1 MKVKTL
7 VLASSNNHKAKEIGM
22 ILGRNY
28 QIKTQEEFGVPFVPE
43 NGKTFSENAYIKASQ
58 LAKNISIPVIADD
71 SGLEVLSI
79 NNQPGI
85 YSARYASIGAT
96 DEENINK
103 LLGALKNRPSSER
116 KAKFI
121 CSLVLIE
128 DHDKQKV
135 SYFNGEWKGEIANK
149 KTGRHGFGYDP
160 IFQPAGMSISSAQMS
175 AEEKDAL
182 SHRGKSLRSL
192 APHVI
197 QMLASLG

>member
-7 VLASSNNHKAKEIGM
+7 VLASSNNHKAKEVGM

-28 QIKTQEEFGVPFVPE
+28 QIKTQEEFSVPFVPE
-43 NGKTFSENAYIKASQ
+43 TGKTFAENAYIKANQ
-58 LAKNISIPVIADD
+58 LAKNISLPVIADD

-85 YSARYASIGAT
+85 YSARYAYIGAT

-103 LLGALKNRPSSER
+103 LLGALKDNPSSER
-116 KAKFI
+116 KARFI

-128 DHDKQKV
+128 DYDKQNI

-149 KTGRHGFGYDP
+149 KTGNNGFGYDP
-160 IFQPAGMSISSAQMS
+160 VFYLPSLKKTA
-175 AEEKDAL
+175 AELATEIKNKV
-182 SHRGKSLRSL
+182 SHRAIAINKLKNFLES
-192 APHVI
+192 
-197 QMLASLG
+197 QQ

>member
-1 MKVKTL
+1 MLKNKKIL
-7 VLASSNNHKAKEIGM
+7 LASSNKGKIKEFKKIFNNFEVISQEDLGISDAVEDGM
-22 ILGRNY
+22 S
-28 QIKTQEEFGVPFVPE
+28 FF
-43 NGKTFSENAYIKASQ
+43 ENALKKARHASKESQ
-58 LAKNISIPVIADD
+58 LFTIADD
-71 SGLEVLSI
+71 SGIVVPELNFE
-79 NNQPGI
+79 PGI

-160 IFQPAGMSISSAQMS
+160 IFFVPSLKKTA
-175 AEEKDAL
+175 AELSEEIKNKV
-182 SHRGKSLRSL
+182 SHRAIAINKLKNFL
-192 APHVI
+192 EN
-197 QMLASLG
+197 Q

>member
-7 VLASSNNHKAKEIGM
+7 VLASSNNHKAKEVGM

-28 QIKTQEEFGVPFVPE
+28 QIKTQEEFSVPFVPE
-43 NGKTFSENAYIKASQ
+43 TGKTFAENAYIKANQ
-58 LAKNISIPVIADD
+58 LAKNISLPVIADD

-85 YSARYASIGAT
+85 YSARYAYIGAT

-103 LLGALKNRPSSER
+103 LLGALKDNPASER

-128 DHDKQKV
+128 DYDKQNII
-135 SYFNGEWKGEIANK
+135 YFNGEWRGEIANK
-149 KTGRHGFGYDP
+149 KTGNNGFGYDP
-160 IFQPAGMSISSAQMS
+160 IFFIPSLRKTA
-175 AEEKDAL
+175 AELATEIKNKV
-182 SHRGKSLRSL
+182 SHRAIAINKLKNFLES
-192 APHVI
+192 
-197 QMLASLG
+197 Q